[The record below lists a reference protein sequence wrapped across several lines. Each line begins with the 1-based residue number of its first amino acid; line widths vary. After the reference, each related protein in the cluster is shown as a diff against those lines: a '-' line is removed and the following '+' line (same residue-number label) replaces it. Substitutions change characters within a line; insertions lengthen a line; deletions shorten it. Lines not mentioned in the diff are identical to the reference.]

1 MFCLDGVED
10 EEPRQ
15 KFYALE
21 FETEHLIDLALSRFE
36 SFDDVVFGFG
46 CIGEIVVIIE
56 ACSNN
61 AVLDGGCPANRLHG
75 VAGGIVVRRFIDLH
89 EASECRHDAAFEW
102 GLYFE
107 PLAQVGA

>member
-1 MFCLDGVED
+1 MILREGRSLKIATLIRRAYGDYRPVA
-10 EEPRQ
+10 
-15 KFYALE
+15 KKS
-21 FETEHLIDLALSRFE
+21 ET
-36 SFDDVVFGFG
+36 VVFGFG

-75 VAGGIVVRRFIDLH
+75 VAGGIVVRRFIDLN